1 LIPPDEGKDQQ
12 HLGWKRQEREDQCE
26 KHRHRHGEKDSQR
39 ENPPV
44 HRIEGFRGSREFADR
59 EIIGAELREHRKNPG
74 KRNRERVLADPL
86 LAIEARQGH
95 EQRKRDE
102 IAYQL
107 KRLEEQKD
115 AASTRAKEVYDQLD
129 DSRERLER
137 IKARIIKQGRERQQ
151 EIIDQARSESRL
163 LLAGTRRKIDY
174 QLREAKENLRTEMV
188 DSAVDIALERL
199 PQQIT
204 AADNQKLLEKY
215 LTETNT

>member
-1 LIPPDEGKDQQ
+1 MKISPKPSAAWAGIAGWALLLVLIFTPALAAAESSG
-12 HLGWKRQEREDQCE
+12 
-26 KHRHRHGEKDSQR
+26 
-39 ENPPV
+39 
-44 HRIEGFRGSREFADR
+44 GFRPTWDLIMRWVNFIILVAIIVKFAR
-59 EIIGAELREHRKNPG
+59 RP
-74 KRNRERVLADPL
+74 LADFI
-86 LAIEARQGH
+86 AG
-95 EQRKRDE
+95 KRDE

-174 QLREAKENLRTEMV
+174 QLREAKEKLRTEMV

-215 LTETNT
+215 LTETDA

>member
-1 LIPPDEGKDQQ
+1 MKISPKPSAAWASIAGWALLLVLIFTPALAAAESSG
-12 HLGWKRQEREDQCE
+12 
-26 KHRHRHGEKDSQR
+26 
-39 ENPPV
+39 
-44 HRIEGFRGSREFADR
+44 GFRPTWDLIMRWVNFIILVAIIVKFAR
-59 EIIGAELREHRKNPG
+59 RP
-74 KRNRERVLADPL
+74 LADFI
-86 LAIEARQGH
+86 AG
-95 EQRKRDE
+95 KRDE

-163 LLAGTRRKIDY
+163 LLAGTRRKIDH
-174 QLREAKENLRTEMV
+174 QLREAKENLRSEMV
-188 DSAVDIALERL
+188 DSAVDLALERL

>member
-1 LIPPDEGKDQQ
+1 MKISPKPSAAWASIAGWALLLVLIFTPALAAAESSG
-12 HLGWKRQEREDQCE
+12 
-26 KHRHRHGEKDSQR
+26 
-39 ENPPV
+39 
-44 HRIEGFRGSREFADR
+44 GFRPTWDLIMRWVNFIILVAIIVKFAR
-59 EIIGAELREHRKNPG
+59 RP
-74 KRNRERVLADPL
+74 LADFI
-86 LAIEARQGH
+86 AG
-95 EQRKRDE
+95 KRDE

-174 QLREAKENLRTEMV
+174 QLREAKENLRSEMV

-215 LTETNT
+215 LTETDA